1 MLNIKKAYSSTDG
14 LEKYFPALY
23 GEVTE
28 WQKKRYSNL
37 FDAFKTS
44 FNCDRAYFASSS
56 GRVEVCG
63 NHTDHNGGKVISCAI
78 SLDTLAAFMPNDKN
92 VINIK
97 SEGYADIS
105 IDLLGAENEEKG
117 TSAAIVRGVA
127 VATKNKGYK
136 VGGFDACFT
145 SNVVG
150 GAGISSSASFEVLVA
165 EIFNFIYNDGK
176 ITAEEKAVIS
186 QFAENEYF
194 GKPCGLLDQ
203 TAIAFGGLNLL
214 DFKDKGKIGVKS
226 INNDLKDYTLVLI
239 NTGGS
244 HADLTDE
251 YAAVPREMFSVA
263 NALGKDRLIES
274 SKEEFLEK
282 LSSISGLSDR
292 AVLRAMHFYNE
303 NERVENAYNALNKND
318 YVNFLT
324 AVKESGISSMCL
336 LQNCFVA
343 GRADELIPKALA
355 ITENYLDGGV
365 NRVHGG
371 GFAGSIL
378 NIVKNESLDKFLTK
392 SREFYPKEDVIQ
404 LRVRSCGA
412 IVL

>member
-1 MLNIKKAYSSTDG
+1 MLNLKNAYTSIDG
-14 LEKYFPALY
+14 IEKYFPTLY

-28 WQKKRYSNL
+28 RQKQRYSNI
-37 FDAFKTS
+37 FSKFKTS
-44 FNCDRAYFASSS
+44 FGYDRSFFASSS
-56 GRVEVCG
+56 GRVEICG

-105 IDLLGAENEEKG
+105 IDLSGAENEEKG

-127 VATKNKGYK
+127 VATRNKGYK

-165 EIFNFIYNDGK
+165 EIFNFLFNDGK
-176 ITAEEKAVIS
+176 ISAEEKAIIS

-214 DFKDKGKIGVKS
+214 DFKDKGKIIVKS

-274 SKEEFLEK
+274 SKEEFLSK
-282 LSSISGLSDR
+282 LTSLNKLSDR
-292 AVLRAMHFYNE
+292 AILRAMHFYNE
-303 NERVENAYNALNKND
+303 NERVDQAFIALNENNYAK
-318 YVNFLT
+318 FLT
-324 AVKESGISSMCL
+324 AVKGSGVSSMCL
-336 LQNCFVA
+336 LQNCFVP
-343 GRADELIPKALA
+343 GRDDQLIPKALA
-355 ITENYLDGGV
+355 VTENYLDDGV

-392 SREFYPKEDVIQ
+392 ACEFFSAENVIP
-404 LRVRSCGA
+404 LRVRSCGT